1 MLAEI
6 QPALISFF
14 ARKIM
19 LGNRHARSTGTQ
31 FGGGRRTGTVHS
43 HSTDCASS
51 RSNLL
56 LTACWRENTPAR
68 GPRPALR
75 GRGSLPALSRSPL
88 SRSPLSRSP
97 LSRSPLSRSPL
108 SRSALSRSALSRSAA
123 HPPLNRPLARC
134 SEWMLRAVVVLGGR
148 PVTFHHIPNGVSR
161 IPLPRDVPPC
171 IIVGAAY

>member
-88 SRSPLSRSP
+88 SRS
-97 LSRSPLSRSPL
+97 
-108 SRSALSRSALSRSAA
+108 ALSRSALSRSAA
-123 HPPLNRPLARC
+123 HPPLSRPLARC

-148 PVTFHHIPNGVSR
+148 PVTLHHIPNGVSR